1 LSSLSNVFVLSFNGL
16 VSYYYYCS
24 FGFELSTIGV
34 GFAFSR
40 GIGLAEG

>member
-1 LSSLSNVFVLSFNGL
+1 LSSLSNAFVLSFNGL
-16 VSYYYYCS
+16 VSYDYYS

-34 GFAFSR
+34 GFVFSR